1 MPTDEPTKETIVKE
15 DISIK
20 GSRDG
25 LVVTLGLG
33 AWHNILAALEDRIAA
48 MPEFFKGARVA
59 LNVGARRLLEVDARA
74 VRDMFAQ
81 YDVVLWGLMSEDDET
96 RHMAATMGFNAER
109 PQLEPPRPH
118 AVEPA
123 AASPSEPVLI
133 DDPDAGLVTQR
144 TLRSGQQ
151 LRHTG
156 SIALLGDVNPGAEIV
171 AGGDIIVW
179 GKLRGTVHAGALG
192 DENAQVCA
200 LNMQPTQLR
209 IGRHIARSPEDHH
222 HKPSPEVA
230 RVRSGQIVV
239 ESWKVK

>member
-1 MPTDEPTKETIVKE
+1 MTTMPTDGLIEEAIVQ
-15 DISIK
+15 DGITIK

-33 AWHNILAALEDRIAA
+33 AWHNTLAALEDRIAGT
-48 MPEFFKGARVA
+48 PEFFKGARVA

-74 VRDMFAQ
+74 VRDMFAR

-96 RHMAATMGFNAER
+96 RHVAATMGLNAE
-109 PQLEPPRPH
+109 LPRPRS
-118 AVEPA
+118 AAPA
-123 AASPSEPVLI
+123 PASPIEPVLP
-133 DDPDAGLVTQR
+133 DDPNAGLVAHR

-151 LRHTG
+151 LRHSG

-179 GKLRGTVHAGALG
+179 GRLRGTVHAGAMG
-192 DENAQVCA
+192 NENAQVCA

-209 IGRHIARSPEDHH
+209 IARHIARSPEERRR
-222 HKPSPEVA
+222 KPSPEVA
-230 RVRSGQIVV
+230 RVRHGQIVV
-239 ESWKVK
+239 ESWEVK